1 MKKIIATS
9 LIFVSILF
17 LFNKCTKDENNPAGG
32 NDPVI
37 DPITAQWTDSANPDH
52 RFNFTTFDST
62 ETRGEF
68 FGDED
73 HPVIGFSELEGFFDK
88 SYVEFDV
95 NRPAGIIKFTG
106 NFVNNNRIDLQ
117 SSEGNITITR

>member
-17 LFNKCTKDENNPAGG
+17 LFNKCSKDENNVGG
-32 NDPVI
+32 NGPVI
-37 DPITAQWTDSANPDH
+37 DPITAQWTNTANPDH

-62 ETRGEF
+62 VTRGEF

-88 SYVEFDV
+88 TYVEFDV
-95 NRPAGIIKFTG
+95 SRPAGIIKFTG

>member
-1 MKKIIATS
+1 MKKVTVTIIPLLAAL
-9 LIFVSILF
+9 LIFNQCS
-17 LFNKCTKDENNPAGG
+17 TENNPNGG

-37 DPITAQWTDSANPDH
+37 DPITAQWTNTANSDH
-52 RFNFTTFDST
+52 RFTFTTFDST
-62 ETRGEF
+62 TTRGEF

-73 HPVIGFSELEGFFDK
+73 HPVIGFSELEGIFDK

-95 NRPAGIIKFTG
+95 SRPAGIIKFTG

-117 SSEGNITITR
+117 SSDGNITITR